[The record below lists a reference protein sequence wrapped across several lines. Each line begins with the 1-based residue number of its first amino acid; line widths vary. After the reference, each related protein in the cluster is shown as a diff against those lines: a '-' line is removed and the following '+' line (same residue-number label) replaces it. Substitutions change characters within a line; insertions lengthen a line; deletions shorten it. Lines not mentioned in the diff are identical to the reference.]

1 MQTIV
6 LIGLDARLVG
16 LGAMPVGLG
25 AKMNERDEV
34 VAHGI
39 VIGNVMGSC
48 Q

>member
-16 LGAMPVGLG
+16 LGAMLVGLG
-25 AKMNERDEV
+25 AKTNERDEA
-34 VAHGI
+34 VARGI
-39 VIGNVMGSC
+39 VIGNVVSSC

>member
-1 MQTIV
+1 MQTTM
-6 LIGLDARLVG
+6 LIGLGAMLVG

-25 AKMNERDEV
+25 AKTNGRDEA

-39 VIGNVMGSC
+39 VIGNVTSSC